1 MMSAIAHPKFHIS
14 AHADY
19 RRGDYVFSRTQ
30 SRALSHLEWE
40 HPTQRLR
47 SRGDVLI
54 PALTAAAA
62 MAVALAALY

>member
-1 MMSAIAHPKFHIS
+1 MSAIAQSHIS

-19 RRGDYVFSRTQ
+19 RRGDYVFSRAQ
-30 SRALSHLEWE
+30 SRALSQLEWE

-47 SRGDVLI
+47 SWGDVLV

-62 MAVALAALY
+62 MAVALTALY

>member
-1 MMSAIAHPKFHIS
+1 MSAIAHSKFHIS

-19 RRGDYVFSRTQ
+19 RRGDYVFSRAQ
-30 SRALSHLEWE
+30 SRVLSQLEWE

-47 SRGDVLI
+47 SWGDVLV

-62 MAVALAALY
+62 MAVALTALY

>member
-1 MMSAIAHPKFHIS
+1 MSAIAQSHIS

-19 RRGDYVFSRTQ
+19 RRGDYVFSRAQ
-30 SRALSHLEWE
+30 SRALSQLEWE
-40 HPTQRLR
+40 RPTRRLHAW
-47 SRGDVLI
+47 SDVLV